1 MLFYNKKVMSIV
13 NFIEKFRKEK
23 RTLFTTPSHAQ
34 GEFVA
39 PKSAKMIG
47 KKFFSCD
54 YSEIEGFDNLSRPIG
69 MLKDTQDNVAKI
81 YNAKS
86 TFFLTNGSTSGIIAA
101 MLAVLHRS
109 EKVLIARNCHKSVY
123 NGLVLSGAVPLWLM
137 PQYNKDWGIY
147 ESINLDSLS
156 ETFRKNK
163 DIKAFIMTNPT
174 YEGAMSDIYRISEI
188 CKEYNVILI
197 VDEAHGALWNF
208 HKALGTPAL
217 IQGADIVVQSLHKT
231 AGALN
236 PSALLHIGNES
247 TVNPKDIQQA
257 LNLITTTSPSYPLLL
272 NIEATVDY
280 LNSQTGKLE
289 LSETI
294 KNINRFIRSIKTIP
308 NLEVY
313 SNNNDITKILIKISN
328 MSGFELSDI
337 LFEKYGIEDELANE
351 KSVLLLTG
359 LGTSKNK
366 LKKLEKVLFDL
377 AGDNIRIVPENQDEK
392 IFTPVTPRVRYTPAL
407 VWGRNFKEIDIK
419 YSLARVSMELIMDY
433 PPGIPILLPG
443 EVIRK
448 EHIDFLSDRQKTI
461 KVLI

>member
-13 NFIEKFRKEK
+13 NFIEKYRKEK

-39 PKSAKMIG
+39 PESAKMIG

-54 YSEIEGFDNLSRPIG
+54 YSEIEGFDNLSKPIG
-69 MLKDTQDNVAKI
+69 MLKDAQDNVAKI

-236 PSALLHIGNES
+236 PSALLHIGKDS

-280 LNSQTGKLE
+280 LNSQNGKQE
-289 LSETI
+289 LSETV

-313 SNNNDITKILIKISN
+313 SYNNDITKILIKISN

-359 LGTSKNK
+359 LGTSKSK
-366 LKKLEKVLFDL
+366 LKKLEKILFEL
-377 AGDNIRIVPENQDEK
+377 AGDNIRIVPENRDEK
-392 IFTPVTPRVRYTPAL
+392 IFTPVMPRVRYTPAL

-448 EHIDFLSDRQKTI
+448 EHIEFLSDRQKTI